1 MERRDREVL
10 LDKEDKEEKDDKDDE
25 EVGAE
30 GKAMGESMES
40 KKMEVP
46 DSM

>member
-10 LDKEDKEEKDDKDDE
+10 DKEDKEGEEDEEDE
-25 EVGAE
+25 EVVAE

-40 KKMEVP
+40 KKMEVS